1 MTTKEGRLDS
11 AEAAALIRSRDVL
24 LCGFVSGQPIALLE
38 AIGAR
43 ADLEDVVLYCGIL
56 GRPYEL
62 LRNPGMRVVSGFF
75 GPVERMARSA
85 GARVSFLPADF
96 HGLER
101 ISLRIKPRVVL
112 AVTTPPDADG
122 WLSFGAHA
130 GASYRAFLE
139 AARDPERLA
148 IAELNSRM
156 PRVEGIGDLG
166 GNRVHLSAVDAWV
179 EHDADLVALPE
190 EEPSADD
197 LAIAAAVCER
207 IEPGATLQFGI
218 GAVPDEIAR
227 RLAEGAGGGFGI
239 HTEMIGDGVMRL
251 HEAGKVVNRKP
262 IYEGFTVATFALG
275 SEPLYRWLDGNP
287 LVRML
292 PVSAVNDPSILR
304 RLPGLVSINGA
315 LSIDLDGQVAADS
328 VAGRQYSGVG
338 GHESFVI
345 GASEAPGGRSFL
357 CLKSTARVGGQ
368 RVSTIVPTFPP
379 GTCVT
384 TARHH
389 VQHVVTEQGV
399 ADLSMLGD
407 TERPAAL
414 IRLAHPD
421 FRGDL
426 EKAWREGQRGAR

>member
-1 MTTKEGRLDS
+1 MTAKGKQLD
-11 AEAAALIRSRDVL
+11 ATAAAALIRPRDAL
-24 LCGFVSGQPIALLE
+24 LCGFVAGQPVALLE
-38 AIGAR
+38 AIGER
-43 ADLEDVVLYCGIL
+43 SDLEDVVLYCGIL
-56 GRPYEL
+56 GRPYAL
-62 LRNPGMRVVSGFF
+62 LRNPGVRVVSGFF
-75 GPVERMARSA
+75 GPVERMARAA
-85 GARVSFLPADF
+85 GGRVSFLPTDF

-101 ISLRIKPRVVL
+101 LTLRLKPRVVL

-139 AARDPERLA
+139 AARDPARLA
-148 IAELNSRM
+148 IAELNSKM
-156 PRVEGIGDLG
+156 PRVEGIADLG
-166 GNRVHLSAVDAWV
+166 GNRIHVSEVDAWV

-190 EEPSADD
+190 EHPTPDD

-207 IEPGATLQFGI
+207 IDPTATLQFGI
-218 GAVPDEIAR
+218 GAIPDEIAR
-227 RLAEGAGGGFGI
+227 RLAERAGGGFGI
-239 HTEMIGDGVMRL
+239 HTEMISDGVMRL
-251 HEAGKVVNRKP
+251 HEAGRVVNRKP

-275 SEPLYRWLDGNP
+275 GEPLYRWLDRNP

-304 RLPGLVSINGA
+304 RIPGLVSINGA

-368 RVSTIVPTFPP
+368 RVSTIVPALAP
-379 GTCVT
+379 GTRVT

-389 VQHVVTEQGV
+389 VQCVVTEQGV
-399 ADLSMLGD
+399 VDLSLLGD

-414 IRLAHPD
+414 LRLAHPD
-421 FRGDL
+421 FRDDL
-426 EKAWREGQRGAR
+426 ERAWREGPRRA